1 MISKAWW
8 RKKEVA
14 LSPLVQALLDTI
26 RDDPERFSIEHC
38 SRGDHGTYI
47 RLRDKEL
54 GVSKGAWIYIDT
66 RAWYN
71 DCYIGDTKVADN
83 LAKCLNE
90 DEVFAIYKAVLAQK
104 ALKRYVEN
112 DSMLEKTLGRYK

>member
-1 MISKAWW
+1 M
-8 RKKEVA
+8 
-14 LSPLVQALLDTI
+14 LSSLVQALIDKI
-26 RDDPERFSIEHC
+26 RDDPDRFSIEHC
-38 SRGDHGTYI
+38 SRDDYGTYI
-47 RLRDKEL
+47 RVRDKEL

-71 DCYIGDTKVADN
+71 DCYIGDTKVSAN
-83 LAKCLNE
+83 LAKYLNE

-104 ALKRYVEN
+104 ALKRYAEK